1 MNLRRNTNG
10 TVSLNHW
17 GAEATP
23 PPRPISRPKYSIWS
37 IPTRILRNIYPPSF
51 LIQIIAENRV
61 KFVWFLLRLVWPC
74 QERQK
79 GVKAAGMGSRNT
91 APGCRGYLL
100 TSRALLLVFKFYIF
114 VYRHF
119 TCVYVCVPLMCLVPM
134 EAKQGIGSLGV
145 NG

>member
-1 MNLRRNTNG
+1 MIF
-10 TVSLNHW
+10 
-17 GAEATP
+17 AETGLAMSGKTK
-23 PPRPISRPKYSIWS
+23 RG
-37 IPTRILRNIYPPSF
+37 
-51 LIQIIAENRV
+51 
-61 KFVWFLLRLVWPC
+61 
-74 QERQK
+74 K
-79 GVKAAGMGSRNT
+79 GSMGSRNT

-119 TCVYVCVPLMCLVPM
+119 TCVYVYVPLMCLVPM